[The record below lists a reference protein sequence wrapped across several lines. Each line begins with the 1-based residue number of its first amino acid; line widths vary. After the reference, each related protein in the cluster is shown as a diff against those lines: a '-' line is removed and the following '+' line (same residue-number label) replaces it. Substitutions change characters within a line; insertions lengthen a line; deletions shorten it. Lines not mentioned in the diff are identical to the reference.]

1 MTEQKLSKSIAQGVH
16 SFLSN
21 RLDEMLE
28 FLGEIV
34 RAESP
39 SLVPETQKRV
49 FDQLAA
55 ALRSIDYMTRTLPGE
70 TSGGM
75 LYARPQQRTR
85 GQGSQLLLGHSDT
98 VWDIGTLEKMPVRI
112 QDGLMTGPGIYD
124 MKAGLTQMIFALKAL
139 HELGIEPALTP
150 VVFVNSDEELRSE
163 DSQKYIRLLARRVRR
178 VFVLEPG
185 TGPEGY
191 LKTSRKG
198 VAEYTIEVT
207 GRAAHAGVEPE
218 KGVSAILELA
228 RIVERLAALND
239 PEQGVSVNVGL
250 IEGGTRSNVV
260 AAFARAVVDV
270 RVPTARHARAIDQ
283 AIKSLKP
290 SLPGAALKITGGIDR
305 MPLEPTPRNQKLWRL
320 AQQGGELLGLD
331 LRESSSGGGSDGN
344 FTSVYA
350 ATLDGL
356 GAVGGGAHALH
367 EFVSIP
373 HLVERSA
380 LLALLL
386 AMPDEPAGS

>member
-1 MTEQKLSKSIAQGVH
+1 
-16 SFLSN
+16 
-21 RLDEMLE
+21 MLE
-28 FLGEIV
+28 FLEEIV
-34 RAESP
+34 STESP

-55 ALRSIDYMTRTLPGE
+55 ALHRMGYATQTLPGRV
-70 TSGGM
+70 SGGM
-75 LYARPQQRTR
+75 LYARPQKRIR
-85 GQGSQLLLGHSDT
+85 GRGSQLLLGHSDT
-98 VWDIGTLEKMPVRI
+98 VWGTGTLEKMPVRI
-112 QDGLMTGPGIYD
+112 QDGRMTGPGIYD

-163 DSQKYIRLLARRVRR
+163 DSEKYIRLLARRVRR

-198 VAEYTIEVT
+198 VGEYLIEVT

-239 PEQGVSVNVGL
+239 PGQGVSVNVGL
-250 IEGGTRSNVV
+250 IEGGTRTNVV

-270 RVPTARHARAIDQ
+270 RVPTARHARAIDE
-283 AIKSLKP
+283 AIKSMKPTLQGATLKV
-290 SLPGAALKITGGIDR
+290 SGGIDR
-305 MPLEPTPRNQKLWRL
+305 MPLEPTPRNQRLWRL
-320 AQQGGELLGLD
+320 ARETGKLLDLE

-344 FTSVYA
+344 LTSVYT

-367 EFVSIP
+367 EFVSVR
-373 HLVERSA
+373 HLVDRSA
-380 LLALLL
+380 LLASLL
-386 AMPDEPAGS
+386 AMPDEEPTTFSGTDSGQPGTVV